1 MKCGG
6 DTPMSGTGEFV
17 YAGETYT
24 GTMKINVERGGQ
36 SMPMTLTY
44 SGKRLGDCTK

>member
-1 MKCGG
+1 MTCEK
-6 DTPMSGTGEFV
+6 DRVTGTGEFV

-24 GTMKINVERGGQ
+24 GSMTIKSMNGQ
-36 SMPMTLTY
+36 GQALKRIY